1 MFREFLR
8 KMRHETRNKRKIPF
22 PLCRYCSLCRDI
34 FPPKSAVSFSN
45 KRGYKE
51 ISRHCC
57 RCCWRLQLIQAGQ
70 TNLVSRIK
78 LSSSFQN
85 KLVRVFYY
93 ERFLFHLWRF
103 CLCPS
108 FNQEDNKGKLP
119 VFENSLSLR
128 TYQGTQ
134 SKSWSKLIT
143 FCNFTRLHGIAR
155 DIIKLSLVPDLAF

>member
-22 PLCRYCSLCRDI
+22 QHQTVQKFSCATPPALPRLFTAAI
-34 FPPKSAVSFSN
+34 FSRQKARFPFQINAATRKFPATAAGAAEGYNSF
-45 KRGYKE
+45 K
-51 ISRHCC
+51 
-57 RCCWRLQLIQAGQ
+57 
-70 TNLVSRIK
+70 
-78 LSSSFQN
+78 QN

-155 DIIKLSLVPDLAF
+155 DIIKLSLVPDFAF